1 MWINFW
7 NIWGITV
14 YDLLYKM
21 CYISFRFVI
30 VDVYRSIGPLSHDV
44 QRTRACSWSIV
55 DLVTMEEE
63 LDEVEGADEEE
74 EKGGGEENN
83 FVAFIGEVMNN

>member
-55 DLVTMEEE
+55 DLVTVEEE
-63 LDEVEGADEEE
+63 LEEVEGADEEE
-74 EKGGGEENN
+74 VEEEG
-83 FVAFIGEVMNN
+83 AAKKEVEEEGAD

>member
-30 VDVYRSIGPLSHDV
+30 VDVYRSIGPLSQDV
-44 QRTRACSWSIV
+44 RTTRACSWSIV
-55 DLVTMEEE
+55 DLVTVEEE
-63 LDEVEGADEEE
+63 LEEVAGADEEE
-74 EKGGGEENN
+74 VEEEG
-83 FVAFIGEVMNN
+83 AAKKEVEEEGAN